1 MAQHASVDDLR
12 GLWPEAGTLDE
23 ARAEALL
30 PLVSAAIDSMCRAD
44 GIEPYSIDA
53 GVLRLVTCQAATRML
68 MTSDAGYG
76 VTQQSWG
83 ASPYSGS
90 ASYANPTGD
99 LYLTKTEKDLL
110 GIGKAWAGYICP
122 GPDEP

>member
-1 MAQHASVDDLR
+1 MAQHASLDDLKE
-12 GLWPEAGTLDE
+12 LWPGSSLDE
-23 ARAEALL
+23 ARAGALL
-30 PLVSAAIDSMCRAD
+30 PLVSAAIDSMCTSD
-44 GIEPYSIDA
+44 GIDPESIDA
-53 GVLRLVTCQAATRML
+53 DVLRLVTCQAATRMI

-122 GPDEP
+122 GPDDA

>member
-1 MAQHASVDDLR
+1 MVQHASLDDLKE
-12 GLWPEAGTLDE
+12 LWPGGSLDE
-23 ARAEALL
+23 ARAGVLL
-30 PLVSAAIDSMCRAD
+30 QLVSAAIDSMCTSD
-44 GIEPYSIDA
+44 GIDPESIDA
-53 GVLRLVTCQAATRML
+53 DVLRLVTCQAATRML

-90 ASYANPTGD
+90 SSYANPTGD

-122 GPDEP
+122 GPDDA

>member
-1 MAQHASVDDLR
+1 MVQHASLDDLKE
-12 GLWPEAGTLDE
+12 LWPGGSLDE
-23 ARAEALL
+23 ARAGALL
-30 PLVSAAIDSMCRAD
+30 QLVSAAIDSMCTSD
-44 GIEPYSIDA
+44 GIDPESIDA
-53 GVLRLVTCQAATRML
+53 DVLRLVTCQAATRML

-122 GPDEP
+122 GPDDA

>member
-1 MAQHASVDDLR
+1 MAQHASLDDLKE
-12 GLWPEAGTLDE
+12 LWPGSSLDE
-23 ARAEALL
+23 ARARPLL
-30 PLVSAAIDSMCRAD
+30 QLVSAAIDSMCTSD
-44 GIEPYSIDA
+44 GIDPESIDA
-53 GVLRLVTCQAATRML
+53 DVLRLVTCQAATRML

-110 GIGKAWAGYICP
+110 GIGEAWAGYICP
-122 GPDEP
+122 GPDDA